1 MSNLPCEKKPSFR
14 YPIGFWNYPSV
25 QVTPVSQVESWKRAG
40 ITCNQTPFFSY
51 GSHDPADM
59 VAMLDEMHRAG
70 MRAFVCVS
78 DLDFH
83 RFLQDP
89 EAFRPVFARAY
100 ADFGRHPATYGFFIG
115 DEPLNGQEFSACVR
129 AYQIMREI
137 APELTPLLNFN
148 PYWEGMENDLLGGE
162 AFDAWIDRFVRE
174 SGCPLICYDCY
185 SQMNPGDEGI
195 NMYFRNLNRYV
206 GAAERNEH
214 AALLWAFPLPCPGRG
229 RHPLAAVHNGGERVR
244 RHPLVPLVRAES
256 DQQLSGCADR
266 RAGRGIRHLRR
277 HTARPAAVPPPLRHA
292 DEPPPP

>member
-100 ADFGRHPATYGFFIG
+100 ADFGRPTA
-115 DEPLNGQEFSACVR
+115 FSSAMSR
-129 AYQIMREI
+129 
-137 APELTPLLNFN
+137 
-148 PYWEGMENDLLGGE
+148 
-162 AFDAWIDRFVRE
+162 
-174 SGCPLICYDCY
+174 
-185 SQMNPGDEGI
+185 
-195 NMYFRNLNRYV
+195 
-206 GAAERNEH
+206 
-214 AALLWAFPLPCPGRG
+214 
-229 RHPLAAVHNGGERVR
+229 
-244 RHPLVPLVRAES
+244 
-256 DQQLSGCADR
+256 
-266 RAGRGIRHLRR
+266 
-277 HTARPAAVPPPLRHA
+277 
-292 DEPPPP
+292 

>member
-89 EAFRPVFARAY
+89 EAFRRYLRA
-100 ADFGRHPATYGFFIG
+100 PMPI
-115 DEPLNGQEFSACVR
+115 
-129 AYQIMREI
+129 
-137 APELTPLLNFN
+137 
-148 PYWEGMENDLLGGE
+148 
-162 AFDAWIDRFVRE
+162 
-174 SGCPLICYDCY
+174 SG
-185 SQMNPGDEGI
+185 
-195 NMYFRNLNRYV
+195 
-206 GAAERNEH
+206 
-214 AALLWAFPLPCPGRG
+214 
-229 RHPLAAVHNGGERVR
+229 
-244 RHPLVPLVRAES
+244 
-256 DQQLSGCADR
+256 
-266 RAGRGIRHLRR
+266 GIRRL
-277 HTARPAAVPPPLRHA
+277 TAFSSAMSR
-292 DEPPPP
+292 

>member
-137 APELTPLLNFN
+137 APELTPLLNRATQEFYY
-148 PYWEGMENDLLGGE
+148 PGST
-162 AFDAWIDRFVRE
+162 FK
-174 SGCPLICYDCY
+174 PLVAI
-185 SQMNPGDEGI
+185 
-195 NMYFRNLNRYV
+195 
-206 GAAERNEH
+206 
-214 AALLWAFPLPCPGRG
+214 AALEEGLTTPTEKIQDT
-229 RHPLAAVHNGGERVR
+229 V
-244 RHPLVPLVRAES
+244 
-256 DQQLSGCADR
+256 
-266 RAGRGIRHLRR
+266 
-277 HTARPAAVPPPLRHA
+277 TAR
-292 DEPPPP
+292 